1 MNGALAAMH
10 GIAPR
15 DETEAM
21 LGAQMV
27 ASHCLAMEMSRRA
40 LTAEYRHTL
49 IDAAGFANKF
59 MRTYAALVE
68 ALTRYR
74 GKGEQKVVVEHVHV
88 HQGAQAIIGA
98 VTAGGGGGSK
108 IEEQARAPRLPY
120 APGATLRSED
130 PARDAVPITGGER
143 QTTVPDARRRQRKR
157 RARGESDAL
166 QARPL
171 FRRGPGQTAGH
182 DSVAER
188 SAGAPDE
195 IGHVTVWSEHPPSG
209 LARGQIEGAVNTGK
223 ERGGGAI
230 ATACQKAMA
239 TA

>member
-1 MNGALAAMH
+1 MH

-40 LTAEYRHTL
+40 LTAEYRDTL

-108 IEEQARAPRLPY
+108 IEEQARAPCLPY

-130 PARDAVPITGGER
+130 PARDAVPVTGGER
-143 QTTVPDARRRQRKR
+143 QTTVPDARRRQR
-157 RARGESDAL
+157 
-166 QARPL
+166 
-171 FRRGPGQTAGH
+171 
-182 DSVAER
+182 
-188 SAGAPDE
+188 
-195 IGHVTVWSEHPPSG
+195 
-209 LARGQIEGAVNTGK
+209 
-223 ERGGGAI
+223 
-230 ATACQKAMA
+230 
-239 TA
+239 